1 MVLNRKP
8 KKELKNADISAAGL
22 PGAEEVVEDR
32 LRYAGIDP
40 DRLSI
45 RHLGVSTRFFL
56 NAPAWLIRMLAGFA
70 LWTLLGY
77 AGRQDIPIP
86 GLVNMFLALGCG
98 VVILQG
104 ACQSL
109 LISATS
115 MAARLRWN
123 HYTAGTLSEILATL
137 PELVMIGFVVTVSPH
152 AAFLIAV
159 ITIYN
164 NSLVFSIYS
173 YFLPKDKLGKFVMP
187 EPITQAGTQILIAGA
202 AVGLVV
208 GIVMMV
214 FSASEHPKNSFNS
227 GDLLFISVLLLA
239 IFGVYLYK
247 LIHNYT
253 EEEQAVY
260 ETLELDERQQLL
272 RKTLVYRH
280 IQKTSLLW
288 ISATLLFG
296 IAGAFAGGHIVS
308 LTAEIALADLGFNT
322 MLTALMLA
330 GFAGMSEYVMIW
342 TAHRKREYG
351 IALANAFGGITQVVF
366 LILPFTL
373 LSIVVHQVW
382 FAGAAGNWLVFSVPN
397 ILLLVF
403 LYPTLYTL
411 SALLE
416 NDHTFDILDTTIMTM
431 IVTLLL
437 FLLVFYSNG

>member
-1 MVLNRKP
+1 MNRSA

-22 PGAEEVVEDR
+22 PGAEKQVENR

-45 RHLGVSTRFFL
+45 LHLGVSTRFFF
-56 NAPAWLIRMLAGFA
+56 NAPAWLHRMVFGFI
-70 LWTLLGY
+70 LWGMLGY
-77 AGRQDIPIP
+77 VSRQGIRIPD
-86 GLVNMFLALGCG
+86 LLNMFLTLGCG

-109 LISATS
+109 LMGSTS

-123 HYTAGTLSEILATL
+123 HYAAGTLSEILATL
-137 PELVMIGFVVTVSPH
+137 PELVMIGFVVTVSPE

-173 YFLPKDKLGKFVMP
+173 YFLPKDKRGKFVMP

-202 AVGLVV
+202 ALGLIL

-214 FSASEHPKNSFNS
+214 FSASEHPKTSFNNA
-227 GDLLFISVLLLA
+227 DLLFISFILFS
-239 IFGVYLYK
+239 IFGVYLYT
-247 LIHNYT
+247 LIRNYA
-253 EEEQAVY
+253 EEEKSVQ
-260 ETLELDERQQLL
+260 ETLELDERQQML
-272 RKTLVYRH
+272 RKVLVYRH
-280 IQKTSLLW
+280 IKKTGSLW
-288 ISATLLFG
+288 ITVTMLFG
-296 IAGAFAGGHIVS
+296 IAGAFTGGHIVS
-308 LTAEIALADLGFNT
+308 RTAEIALTDLGLNT
-322 MLTALMLA
+322 MLTAIMLA

-342 TAHRKREYG
+342 TSHRKQEYG

-366 LILPFTL
+366 LIVPYTL
-373 LSIVVHQVW
+373 VCIVAYQTW
-382 FAGAAGNWLVFSVPN
+382 FASVPDNWLVFSVPN

-416 NDHTFDILDTTIMTM
+416 KDHTFDVLDTTIMTM
-431 IVTLLL
+431 IVMLLL
-437 FLLVFYSNG
+437 FFLVFYSAG